1 MYIGKL
7 FTPTGYDKMPNFSK
21 EWKDYILDMFG
32 KSIAKLKST
41 KPYSITEHRHRLY
54 QTMDLFQDE
63 FNLEK
68 VFSDYTSDIF
78 KALIDNPRLDD
89 DYLNMLINDKK
100 GTLVAEAVTE
110 TLKYFGFM
118 ECYLPEK
125 YDTAT
130 LNKII
135 ENKKTDLEL

>member
-1 MYIGKL
+1 
-7 FTPTGYDKMPNFSK
+7 
-21 EWKDYILDMFG
+21 
-32 KSIAKLKST
+32 
-41 KPYSITEHRHRLY
+41 
-54 QTMDLFQDE
+54 MDLFQDE
-63 FNLEK
+63 FNLEQ

-118 ECYLPEK
+118 ECHFPEK

-130 LNKII
+130 INKII
-135 ENKKTDLEL
+135 ESKKTDIEL